1 MTKLLQD
8 VLHERAENAP
18 RPQVDLD
25 LVIGAGERRM
35 RRARLGTGLAASAV
49 AVVVAGS
56 ALVLPGTLA
65 SQPQRPDAAAAPSP
79 WSERR
84 VGYAMEDVV
93 HWGDESFSV
102 GAVVASYVQ
111 TDDGI
116 VFTTRNGDVWLYGG
130 ADSQRIGHAAGNRLR
145 ADDTGSLVA
154 WVDRTEEGQPQY
166 VVFDT
171 HTMEEVARVDDEVAG
186 PAQLGHESDGG
197 ALVYAVDDGSVYW
210 RAGDV
215 IVRYVVAT
223 GDTHVVT
230 HWVEGTDSSSGPRLV
245 DVVDVAAGR
254 LAYLVNDQDDQG
266 GHSAFFVGDEVGDQA
281 TELASGHN
289 GYLSPDGRFVGVED
303 DDVMSLYDTGTG
315 AAVTLAGLDGY
326 PFKVVTGWVDDDTA
340 MVFAIRDL
348 DADPYAFDMLQCD
361 VPGGACDVVTGGEVA
376 TDAESF
382 VVPVGDPMT

>member
-8 VLHERAENAP
+8 VLYERAENAP

-25 LVIGAGERRM
+25 LVIGAGERRV
-35 RRARLGTGLAASAV
+35 RRARLSTGLAASAV

-56 ALVLPGTLA
+56 AFVLPGTLA
-65 SQPQRPDAAAAPSP
+65 PQPQRHDPAAAPSP

-116 VFTTRNGDVWLYGG
+116 VFTTPNGDVWLYGG

-154 WVDRTEEGQPQY
+154 WVDRDEDHQPQY
-166 VVFDT
+166 VVYDT
-171 HTMEEVARVDDEVAG
+171 HARKEVTRVDDDVAG
-186 PAQLGHESDGG
+186 PARPGYESDGG

-210 RAGDV
+210 RSGER
-215 IVRYVVAT
+215 IVRYVVAG
-223 GDTHVVT
+223 GDTQQVT
-230 HWVEGTDSSSGPRLV
+230 RWVPAPDQSSPDGTVDLV
-245 DVVDVAAGR
+245 DVASGR
-254 LAYLVNDQDDQG
+254 LAYRIDGSEGSSVFYTG
-266 GHSAFFVGDEVGDQA
+266 VRVGERA

-289 GYLSPDGRFVGVED
+289 GSLSPDGRYVGVED
-303 DDVMSLYDTGTG
+303 DDVMAVYDTATG
-315 AAVTLAGLDGY
+315 ADVTPDLRGY
-326 PFKVVTGWVDDDTA
+326 PFKVVTGWVDADTA
-340 MVFAIRDL
+340 AVFAIKDL
-348 DADPYAFDMLQCD
+348 DADPYVFDLLRCD
-361 VPGGACDVVTGGEVA
+361 VPSGACEKVTGGEVA
-376 TDAESF
+376 TDAESY

>member
-1 MTKLLQD
+1 MTKILQD
-8 VLHERAENAP
+8 MLHERAASVPGP
-18 RPQVDLD
+18 RVDVEAIID
-25 LVIGAGERRM
+25 SGESRVRRG
-35 RRARLGTGLAASAV
+35 RLTTGLAAAAV
-49 AVVVAGS
+49 AAVVAGS
-56 ALVLPGTLA
+56 SFVLPGLLA
-65 SQPQRPDAAAAPSP
+65 HDQEPPATAGTPSP
-79 WSERR
+79 FAERR
-84 VGYAMEDVV
+84 AGYAMHGVI
-93 HWGDESFSV
+93 HWGDRTFTV
-102 GAVVASYVQ
+102 GTDVDSYVQ
-111 TDDGI
+111 TDDGF
-116 VFTTRNGDVWLYGG
+116 VVANRGGDVFLFDGTD
-130 ADSQRIGHAAGNRLR
+130 AQRIGHAAGNRLR

-186 PAQLGHESDGG
+186 PARPGHESDGG

-230 HWVEGTDSSSGPRLV
+230 HWVEDRDSSSGPRLV

-254 LAYLVNDQDDQG
+254 LAYLVNDQGDQG
-266 GHSAFFVGDEVGDQA
+266 DQGAFFVGDEVGDQA

-289 GYLSPDGRFVGVED
+289 GYLAPDGRYVGVED

-315 AAVTLAGLDGY
+315 AAVTLAGLDRY
-326 PFKVVTGWVDDDTA
+326 PFKVITGWVDDDTA
-340 MVFAIRDL
+340 AVFAIKDL

-361 VPGGACDVVTGGEVA
+361 VPSGACGIVTGGEVA